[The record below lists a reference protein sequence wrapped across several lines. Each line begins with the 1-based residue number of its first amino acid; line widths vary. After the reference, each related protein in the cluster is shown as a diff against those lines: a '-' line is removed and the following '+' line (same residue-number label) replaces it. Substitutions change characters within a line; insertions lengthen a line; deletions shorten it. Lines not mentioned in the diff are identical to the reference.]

1 MEGLGQISA
10 NSFWIKCNGRIPCI
24 SACLILSASGAI
36 SPSFGQPNYPKW
48 KEWPKWFSYGIIYA
62 MIRCRPKGL
71 FSREFDLQGDGHQG
85 SLEFN
90 WMSEQGALVA
100 DGASFE
106 IDKHGVFR
114 RTFEIES
121 PMGLLELR
129 AESIF
134 TRSFQL
140 KCAGELVAR
149 FKANHL
155 FSRSSQIHTAD
166 SEVHFPT
173 LAFSFWLILITRRR
187 AQNNNS

>member
-1 MEGLGQISA
+1 
-10 NSFWIKCNGRIPCI
+10 
-24 SACLILSASGAI
+24 LSASGAI

-106 IDKHGVFR
+106 IDKHGVFSGQWSLLDEGQVVATAKKVSVFR